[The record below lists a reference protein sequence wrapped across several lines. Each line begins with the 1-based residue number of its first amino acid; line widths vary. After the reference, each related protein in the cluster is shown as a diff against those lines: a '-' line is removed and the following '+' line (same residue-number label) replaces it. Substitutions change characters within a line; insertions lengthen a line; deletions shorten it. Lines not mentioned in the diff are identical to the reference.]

1 MRASTLIEFRAATAP
16 TAFAVFAMALP
27 MLLAFNAPPSSTFLN
42 QAGAMFGWGA
52 LAALLTA
59 TCSNTEPRRWTRR
72 SSLPIA
78 TALLALAALLAA
90 TWASLPW
97 SLALSSAAMIG
108 AAGMVSAAAR
118 RLGDR
123 VTVWSAF
130 GAFCIAV
137 TFTGFASSLVGL
149 IQVFAPSLADG
160 NFIARTY
167 IDGRAVGNMRQP
179 NHLSSLL
186 LWAVVAAVWLGEARV
201 LRRWGSTVL
210 ALLFIFVV
218 VLTASRTGALS
229 MLLLAAWGLFDR
241 RLSRE
246 ARLLLALSPLLYAA
260 FWYGTGVWADSTH
273 HVFGGETRFSTKG
286 DVSSSRLGIWANTLT
301 LIRMHPWFGVGWGEF
316 NFAWTLTPFPDR
328 PVAFFDHT
336 HNLILQFVVE
346 LGIPLALLVLSLMG
360 YALWVAA
367 RGALQPAATDAA
379 PGEAL
384 VKPAAFAMVV
394 LILVHSMLEYPLW
407 YAYYLLPASFAFGL
421 CLSGDAR
428 AAPAGAGLAAV
439 SPRRVRPLVVASLLL
454 AMGGAAS
461 VLDYM
466 RVVAIYAPSA
476 DSTATLDQRIASGR
490 RSIFFA
496 HHADYAAATTAPHLG
511 RVLPAFIRAPH
522 YLLDARLLQAWAKA
536 LDESGQTDKAR
547 YIAQR
552 LREFRNEQSAE
563 FFAPCAAG
571 AAEGTALPFQCLAP
585 ERAYVYEDFR

>member
-1 MRASTLIEFRAATAP
+1 MFTSASPRQPSSISTLAGLP
-16 TAFAVFAMALP
+16 ALTLP
-27 MLLAFNAPPSSTFLN
+27 FLLAFNLPPSSTFLN
-42 QAGAMFGWGA
+42 QVASLFGWGIFLVA
-52 LAALLTA
+52 GTAVPSHWARSRARGGSAIGAAVTA
-59 TCSNTEPRRWTRR
+59 
-72 SSLPIA
+72 IVVAAFA
-78 TALLALAALLAA
+78 TALIAG
-90 TWASLPW
+90 LPW
-97 SLALSSAAMIG
+97 SLALSG
-108 AAGMVSAAAR
+108 AAFLLASTLISQVAIGQSGRAGAYVFRSFCIGITAAAS
-118 RLGDR
+118 L
-123 VTVWSAF
+123 
-130 GAFCIAV
+130 
-137 TFTGFASSLVGL
+137 SSLVGL

-186 LWAVVAAVWLGEARV
+186 LWAVVASVWLGEARV
-201 LRRWGSTVL
+201 LRRWGSTLL

-229 MLLLAAWGLFDR
+229 MLLLAAWGLLDR

-246 ARLLLALSPLLYAA
+246 ARWLLALSPLLYAA

-273 HVFGGETRFSTKG
+273 HVFGGETRFSTQG
-286 DVSSSRLGIWANTLT
+286 DVSSSRIGIWANTLT

-316 NFAWTLTPFPDR
+316 NFAWTLTPFPGR

-346 LGIPLALLVLSLMG
+346 LGIPLALLVLGLMG

-367 RGALQPAATDAA
+367 RAALQPAAADAA

-384 VKPAAFAMVV
+384 VKPAAFAMVL

-428 AAPAGAGLAAV
+428 AAPAETGVAAAP
-439 SPRRVRPLVVASLLL
+439 PRRVRPLVVASLLL

-466 RVVAIYAPSA
+466 RVVAIYAPWA

-496 HHADYAAATTAPHLG
+496 HHADYAAATTAPHPG

-522 YLLDARLLQAWAKA
+522 YLLDARLLQAWATA

-547 YIAQR
+547 YVAQR

-571 AAEGTALPFQCLAP
+571 AAEGKALPFQCLAP
-585 ERAYVYEDFR
+585 ERAYTYEDFR

>member
-1 MRASTLIEFRAATAP
+1 MLTSTSPRHAPGLSTLAGLP
-16 TAFAVFAMALP
+16 ALTLP
-27 MLLAFNAPPSSTFLN
+27 LLLAFNLPPSSTFLN
-42 QAGAMFGWGA
+42 QAASLFGWGIFLVAGTAVPSHWGRFRARGGSAIGAAAIA
-52 LAALLTA
+52 LVVAAF
-59 TCSNTEPRRWTRR
+59 
-72 SSLPIA
+72 A
-78 TALLALAALLAA
+78 TALIAG
-90 TWASLPW
+90 LPW
-97 SLALSSAAMIG
+97 SLALSG
-108 AAGMVSAAAR
+108 AAFLLASALIAQVAI
-118 RLGDR
+118 GQSG
-123 VTVWSAF
+123 SA
-130 GAFCIAV
+130 GAHVFRSFCIGITVAA
-137 TFTGFASSLVGL
+137 FLSSLIGL

-201 LRRWGSTVL
+201 LRRWGSTLL
-210 ALLFIFVV
+210 AMLFIFVV

-246 ARLLLALSPLLYAA
+246 ARWLLALSPLLYAA

-273 HVFGGETRFSTKG
+273 HVFGGETRFSTQG

-316 NFAWTLTPFPDR
+316 NFAWTLTPFPGR

-346 LGIPLALLVLSLMG
+346 LGIPLALVVLGLLG

-367 RGALQPAATDAA
+367 RAALQPAAADAA

-428 AAPAGAGLAAV
+428 AVPAETGLAAAP
-439 SPRRVRPLVVASLLL
+439 PRRVRPLVVASLLL

-461 VLDYM
+461 VLDYL
-466 RVVAIYAPSA
+466 RVVAIYAPSPN
-476 DSTATLDQRIASGR
+476 STATLDQRIASGR

-496 HHADYAAATTAPHLG
+496 HHADYAAATTAPHPG
-511 RVLPAFIRAPH
+511 TVLPAFIRAPH

-547 YIAQR
+547 YVAQR

-563 FFAPCAAG
+563 FFAPCVAG
-571 AAEGTALPFQCLAP
+571 AAEGKALPFQCLAP
-585 ERAYVYEDFR
+585 ERAYTYEDFR

>member
-1 MRASTLIEFRAATAP
+1 MLTS
-16 TAFAVFAMALP
+16 ALP
-27 MLLAFNAPPSSTFLN
+27 RQPSGISTPTGLLALTLPFLLAFNLPPSSTFLN
-42 QAGAMFGWGA
+42 QAASLFGWGIFLVAGTAVPPQWARLRSKGGLAIGTAA
-52 LAALLTA
+52 LALVIAA
-59 TCSNTEPRRWTRR
+59 F
-72 SSLPIA
+72 A
-78 TALLALAALLAA
+78 TALVAG
-90 TWASLPW
+90 LPW
-97 SLALSSAAMIG
+97 SLALSG
-108 AAGMVSAAAR
+108 AAFLLASALIAQVAIGQ
-118 RLGDR
+118 LG
-123 VTVWSAF
+123 SA
-130 GAFCIAV
+130 GAHVFRSFCIGITVAA
-137 TFTGFASSLVGL
+137 FLSSLIGL
-149 IQVFAPSLADG
+149 IQVFAPSLPDG

-186 LWAVVAAVWLGEARV
+186 LWAVIAAVWLGEARV
-201 LRRWGSTVL
+201 LRRWGSTLL

-246 ARLLLALSPLLYAA
+246 ARWLLALSPLLYAA
-260 FWYGTGVWADSTH
+260 FWYGTGAWADSTH

-316 NFAWTLTPFPDR
+316 NFAWTLTPFPGR

-346 LGIPLALLVLSLMG
+346 LGIPLALLVLGLLG

-367 RGALQPAATDAA
+367 RAALQPAATDAA

-428 AAPAGAGLAAV
+428 ATPAEAGLAAA

-466 RVVAIYAPSA
+466 RVVAIYAPSPN
-476 DSTATLDQRIASGR
+476 STATLDQRIASGR

-496 HHADYAAATTAPHLG
+496 HHADYAAATTAPHPG

-536 LDESGQTDKAR
+536 LDESGQTDRAR

-563 FFAPCAAG
+563 FFAPCEAG
-571 AAEGTALPFQCLAP
+571 AAEGKALPYQCLAP
-585 ERAYVYEDFR
+585 ERAYTYEDFR

>member
-1 MRASTLIEFRAATAP
+1 MMFSTPSNPPQEMRRREWAAIAWAATLL
-16 TAFAVFAMALP
+16 LP
-27 MLLAFNAPPSSTFLN
+27 LATLLAFNLPPSATFLN
-42 QAGAMFGWGA
+42 QAVALVAWGGCLLTMAPLAERLAHQSGITSLQIAFGLTALSA
-52 LAALLTA
+52 LA
-59 TCSNTEPRRWTRR
+59 SPGFTR
-72 SSLPIA
+72 
-78 TALLALAALLAA
+78 
-90 TWASLPW
+90 LPW
-97 SLALSSAAMIG
+97 SLSLSAVALVAAAAGVAQASASLDGVISKTVAFRAFALSLLVAGALSSG
-108 AAGMVSAAAR
+108 
-118 RLGDR
+118 
-123 VTVWSAF
+123 
-130 GAFCIAV
+130 
-137 TFTGFASSLVGL
+137 VGL

-186 LWAVVAAVWLGEARV
+186 LWAVVASVWLGEARV
-201 LRRWGSTVL
+201 LRRWGSTLL

-241 RLSRE
+241 RLARESRW
-246 ARLLLALSPLLYAA
+246 LLAVSPLLYAA

-273 HVFGGETRFSTKG
+273 HVFGGETRFSTQG

-316 NFAWTLTPFPDR
+316 NFAWTLTPFPGR

-346 LGIPLALLVLSLMG
+346 LGIPLALLVLGLMG

-367 RGALQPAATDAA
+367 RAALQPAAADAA

-384 VKPAAFAMVV
+384 VRPAAFAMVL

-428 AAPAGAGLAAV
+428 AAPAEAGLAAAL
-439 SPRRVRPLVVASLLL
+439 PRRVRPLVVASLLL

-466 RVVAIYAPSA
+466 R
-476 DSTATLDQRIASGR
+476 IASGR

-496 HHADYAAATTAPHLG
+496 HHADYAAATTAPHPG

-547 YIAQR
+547 YVAQR

-563 FFAPCAAG
+563 FFAPCEVG
-571 AAEGTALPFQCLAP
+571 ATEGRALPFQCLAP
-585 ERAYVYEDFR
+585 ERAYTYEDFR